1 MVTMQNGPS
10 RDLTLRFGI
19 SIGLA
24 YQRTHAL
31 VQLSASHV
39 ARNQADL
46 SEVRTFVRLLRSKR
60 FRPKSKQTLADHEE
74 RCKRLQAWAGMLI
87 RFISSVEDGGNSS
100 DAAASL
106 EKANR
111 YE

>member
-1 MVTMQNGPS
+1 MVTTQNGPS

-39 ARNQADL
+39 SRNQADL

-74 RCKRLQAWAGMLI
+74 RCKRLQAWTGMLI
-87 RFISSVEDGGNSS
+87 RSISSVEDGGNSS